1 MLIRGAPRNVKDF
14 KGKLPID
21 LTEDITSL
29 SLRQQLLED
38 LVEPKTIECLMIKT
52 PLKKVNKS
60 FTTVV
65 FMWFLMFVV
74 YTAITLMIFPLY
86 SYSMRPTIIYLFT
99 LFSFTFMVHLL
110 LLSKDAGYLVKPRN
124 LNFM

>member
-1 MLIRGAPRNVKDF
+1 MRSVETLKSTRPVRALLIRGAPRNVKDF

-29 SLRQQLLED
+29 SLKQQLLED

-60 FTTVV
+60 ITTVV

-74 YTAITLMIFPLY
+74 YTAITLMIFP
-86 SYSMRPTIIYLFT
+86 R
-99 LFSFTFMVHLL
+99 
-110 LLSKDAGYLVKPRN
+110 K
-124 LNFM
+124 

>member
-1 MLIRGAPRNVKDF
+1 MLIRGAPRNIKDF

-29 SLRQQLLED
+29 SLKQQLLED

-74 YTAITLMIFPLY
+74 YTAITLMIFP
-86 SYSMRPTIIYLFT
+86 R
-99 LFSFTFMVHLL
+99 
-110 LLSKDAGYLVKPRN
+110 K
-124 LNFM
+124 